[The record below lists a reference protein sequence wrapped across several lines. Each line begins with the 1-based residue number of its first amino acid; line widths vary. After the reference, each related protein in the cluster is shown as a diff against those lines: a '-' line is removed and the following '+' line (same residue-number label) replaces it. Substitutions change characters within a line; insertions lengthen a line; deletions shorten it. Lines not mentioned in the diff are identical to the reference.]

1 MKRQIQFENLR
12 NAPHFDVTI
21 FGGGING
28 ACLYDTLCRQGY
40 RVLLLDKGDFA
51 CGTSQSSGMMIWGG
65 LLYLRNLDF
74 SSVFTLSGDRDH
86 IVQAKKAWM
95 SAQCMRYLPST
106 TLGRSKTWM
115 HFGLWLYWLLG
126 MGRRQAPRAEKEF
139 KEQALIKPNFV
150 KGSLAYEEVFL
161 NDSDARFVYRWLA
174 PHQQAGQL
182 ALNYCQAQ
190 HGLYRQEEARWQLDL
205 KDQLSP
211 NTYSITSRM
220 VVNCAGVWTDQVN
233 ADFGISSSVRH
244 VLSKGV
250 YLGIPRAQ
258 VHDTSLFF
266 DLGEQDD
273 VITLVPWGPIALWG
287 PTETAVEDIASGMQ
301 VSQHDI
307 DFLLAHYNRR
317 FSQQI
322 SRKDIISL
330 RCGIRPLAVDSQYQ
344 LTSYPLDLS
353 RQQKIIADK
362 NRPWISCYGGK
373 MTGCVRLA
381 SQVLALIKKALPGAI
396 TMPLMNEE
404 WETKIERARFPGL
417 AQPMPSAAWCAQYEQ
432 CCTLEDYLRR
442 RTNIAQW
449 TPRMGLGDND
459 CYAAAIKEIAL
470 ELAHGDHQ
478 LADQL
483 FSAYREKV
491 ITEFDS
497 LFI

>member
-12 NAPHFDVTI
+12 HAAHFDVTI

-51 CGTSQSSGMMIWGG
+51 CGTSQASGMMIWGG
-65 LLYLRNLDF
+65 LLYLCNLEF
-74 SSVFTLSGDRDH
+74 SSVFELSCDRDR

-95 SAQCMRYLPST
+95 TAQFMRYLPST

-126 MGRRQAPRAEKEF
+126 MGRRQIPRAEKVFQEL
-139 KEQALIKPNFV
+139 ALIKPNFV
-150 KGSLAYEEVFL
+150 QGSLAYEEVFL

-182 ALNYCQAQ
+182 AINYCQAQ
-190 HGLYRQEEARWQLDL
+190 HGVYHQEENRWQLDL
-205 KDQLSP
+205 KDQLSG
-211 NTYSITSRM
+211 NTYQITSRM

-233 ADFGISSSVRH
+233 TAFGISSPVRH

-250 YLGIPRAQ
+250 YLGIPRASA
-258 VHDTSLFF
+258 HDTSLFF
-266 DLGEQDD
+266 DLGEHDD

-287 PTETAVEDIASGMQ
+287 PTETAVKDITSGMQ
-301 VSQHDI
+301 VSQQDI

-317 FSQQI
+317 FSRPI
-322 SRKDIISL
+322 SRNDIISL
-330 RCGIRPLAVDSQYQ
+330 RCGIRPLVVDSQYQ

-353 RQQKIIADK
+353 RQQKIIADQ

-381 SQVLALIKKALPGAI
+381 SQVLALIKKALPVTATI
-396 TMPLMNEE
+396 PLRDED
-404 WETKIERARFPGL
+404 WELKIERALFPGL
-417 AQPMPSAAWCAQYEQ
+417 EQTVPAAAWCAQYEQ

-449 TPRMGLGDND
+449 IPRMGLGKND
-459 CYAAAIKEIAL
+459 CYASAIKNIAL
-470 ELAHGDHQ
+470 ELAHGDHP

-491 ITEFDS
+491 MTEFDP